1 MTQLVYKQNFKTK
14 KRYRFSIVS
23 HRLMNRSQSALH
35 VTDNSHMKDVLQ
47 STAAIV
53 MASSAN
59 KKIRDFK
66 SLKTTWK

>member
-1 MTQLVYKQNFKTK
+1 MTQLVYKQNFKAK

-23 HRLMNRSQSALH
+23 YCLMNRSQSALH

-59 KKIRDFK
+59 KKIHDFK
-66 SLKTTWK
+66 SLKTT